1 MKPEHIASACLLV
14 FAKHSLLEVESIEV
28 KTMYI
33 ILEKVR
39 HTLWTVGVEEELVI
53 WYILVHERWVMFSRD
68 IATKEIKT
76 KVQNA
81 LTRRIS
87 RILNANSYV
96 WVVRGEGSMGKNYRS
111 SNML

>member
-53 WYILVHERWVMFSRD
+53 WYILVHERWVIFFQGYCHKRNQNESSKRIDETDISNFKCKQLRMGSSR
-68 IATKEIKT
+68 
-76 KVQNA
+76 
-81 LTRRIS
+81 RR
-87 RILNANSYV
+87 
-96 WVVRGEGSMGKNYRS
+96 
-111 SNML
+111 